1 MKKIYDFYQKV
12 AGWLCHFE
20 GDKYVHLILG
30 LLLAY
35 IMVHVGVSV
44 IHSELLP
51 AMFVSFII
59 VAFLGIAKETMDFV
73 LRKGFDG
80 ADMMFTWVGS
90 ALGVL
95 LCLLL

>member
-1 MKKIYDFYQKV
+1 MNKIYDFYQKV
-12 AGWLCHFE
+12 AGWLCHFD
-20 GDKYVHLILG
+20 GDKYVHLIVG

-59 VAFLGIAKETMDFV
+59 IYALGVVKELADYA
-73 LRKGFDG
+73 LGKGFDG
-80 ADMMFTWVGS
+80 VDMMFTWVGS

-95 LCLLL
+95 LCLL

>member
-1 MKKIYDFYQKV
+1 MKKIYEYYQKV
-12 AGWLCHFE
+12 AEWLCHFD
-20 GDKYVHLILG
+20 GDKYVHLVAG

-35 IMVHVGVSV
+35 LAVNIG
-44 IHSELLP
+44 IYALHSELLP

-59 VAFLGIAKETMDFV
+59 VAFLGIAKETIDFV

-80 ADMMFTWVGS
+80 VDMMFTWVGS

-95 LCLLL
+95 LCLL

>member
-1 MKKIYDFYQKV
+1 MEYYDKF
-12 AGWLCHFE
+12 ANWLCSFTA
-20 GDKYVHLILG
+20 DKYVHLIVG

-59 VAFLGIAKETMDFV
+59 VAFLGIAKETIDFV

-80 ADMMFTWVGS
+80 VDMMFTWVGS

-95 LCLLL
+95 LCLL

>member
-1 MKKIYDFYQKV
+1 MKKIYEYYQKV
-12 AGWLCHFE
+12 AEWLCSFTA
-20 GDKYVHLILG
+20 DKYVHLIVG
-30 LLLAY
+30 LVLAN

-59 VAFLGIAKETMDFV
+59 ISALGVVKELADYA
-73 LRKGFDG
+73 LGKGFDG
-80 ADMMFTWVGS
+80 VDMLFTWIGS

-95 LCLLL
+95 LCLL

>member
-1 MKKIYDFYQKV
+1 MKKIMEYYDKF
-12 AGWLCHFE
+12 ANWLCSFTA
-20 GDKYVHLILG
+20 DKYVHLIVG

-59 VAFLGIAKETMDFV
+59 VAFLGIAKETIDFV

-80 ADMMFTWVGS
+80 VDMMFTWVGS

-95 LCLLL
+95 LCLL